1 MALYQLP
8 TGYIVSC
15 RGTGVAATEQYGGV
29 ILGITDATTV
39 TTGSNITQLFT
50 IGSGLTSGAMSS
62 RRSQAYAIS
71 GTNHSYS
78 AQKAVSVGTFG
89 YNPNHNHASSGYVIR
104 TVTTALNNIANTSIL
119 IGGNEKFRLRSNEKN
134 KAWGAKTS
142 TAWRL
147 GYFSYMPKRNN
158 PVNRTNW
165 TTAPTALND
174 TFKSTQSNTTD
185 ANDEANYVT
194 YRSVPGELVYLGGSG
209 IVPNLDNYKAKTL

>member
-39 TTGSNITQLFT
+39 TTGSNITQLFPLT
-50 IGSGLTSGAMSS
+50 SGITSGAMSS
-62 RRSQAYAIS
+62 RRSQVYAIS

-78 AQKAVSVGTFG
+78 AQKAVAVGTFA
-89 YNPNHNHASSGYVIR
+89 YNANGHHATSGFVIR
-104 TVTTALNNIANTSIL
+104 TVTTSLNNIANTSIL
-119 IGGNEKFRLRSNEKN
+119 IGGNEKFRLRSSEKN
-134 KAWGAKTS
+134 KSWGAKTS
-142 TAWRL
+142 TAWNL

-158 PVNRTNW
+158 PANRTNW

-174 TFKSTQSNTTD
+174 TFRSTQNNATA
-185 ANDEANYVT
+185 ANDEAGYVT
-194 YRSVPGELVYLGGSG
+194 YRSVPGELVYMGGSG